1 MVTNY
6 DLTLLNFRDLLRKFY
21 LLLEIIDFVSA
32 NVIMPCTIK
41 WASVYSFLKH
51 SCSNVLV
58 YTFIHGVMTV
68 IINTPTDSDAQF
80 SKISLP
86 ALRKKSAA

>member
-58 YTFIHGVMTV
+58 YTFIQELYIWCHDFYNKYTY
-68 IINTPTDSDAQF
+68 
-80 SKISLP
+80 
-86 ALRKKSAA
+86 R